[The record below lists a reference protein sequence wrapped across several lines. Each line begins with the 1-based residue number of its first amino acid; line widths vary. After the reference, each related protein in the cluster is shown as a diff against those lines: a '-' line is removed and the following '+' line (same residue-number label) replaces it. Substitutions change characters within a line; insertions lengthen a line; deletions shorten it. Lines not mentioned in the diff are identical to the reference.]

1 MFRTKERLSLTLN
14 NMKKEE
20 AIQIQSLWVLS
31 FPGGAVVKNLPANA
45 GGMGLI
51 PGPGISRGEGNG
63 NPFQYS
69 CQENFQRQR
78 NLACYSPWGLKESD
92 TTEHICSCD
101 FSFHIFFLSVGF
113 WNNECY
119 ICGYQLCSDWNVTT
133 SECTLP
139 RVKDR
144 PHFDRSSRGGK
155 WTFKY
160 LLYSLYVRCLY
171 FSKEV
176 MSLPVSDGEFSDLH

>member
-20 AIQIQSLWVLS
+20 AIQIQALWVLS

-113 WNNECY
+113 
-119 ICGYQLCSDWNVTT
+119 
-133 SECTLP
+133 
-139 RVKDR
+139 
-144 PHFDRSSRGGK
+144 
-155 WTFKY
+155 
-160 LLYSLYVRCLY
+160 
-171 FSKEV
+171 
-176 MSLPVSDGEFSDLH
+176 